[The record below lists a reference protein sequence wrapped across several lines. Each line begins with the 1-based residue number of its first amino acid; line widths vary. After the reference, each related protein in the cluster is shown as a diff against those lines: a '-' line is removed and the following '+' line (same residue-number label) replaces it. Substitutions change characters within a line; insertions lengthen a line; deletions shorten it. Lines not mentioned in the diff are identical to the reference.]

1 MLNSQASDGGKIDDD
16 FKRRLRKLKP
26 SGVQFSLYI
35 APDQS
40 EDDDNNPI
48 AKMRKKEEVK
58 QIFGKGESKIDVNQ
72 KALFEEQK
80 KKEKEEAKR

>member
-1 MLNSQASDGGKIDDD
+1 
-16 FKRRLRKLKP
+16 
-26 SGVQFSLYI
+26 
-35 APDQS
+35 
-40 EDDDNNPI
+40 
-48 AKMRKKEEVK
+48 MRKKEEVK